1 MYQLISPQTII
12 QYFGD
17 DDEEMLREMIQI
29 IIDTNLKDL
38 KKMDVLYES
47 GDYPLIKKKCHKA
60 KPSMSYIGAIKTRKI
75 LEEIE
80 VKLENSH
87 KLFEELVSDIEI
99 IEGELNT
106 FLKEL
111 S

>member
-29 IIDTNLKDL
+29 IIDTNLNEL
-38 KKMDVLYES
+38 KKLQPYYDKGEFLV
-47 GDYPLIKKKCHKA
+47 IKKKCHKA
-60 KPSMSYIGAIKTRKI
+60 KPSMSYVGAMKTRKL

-80 VKLENSH
+80 SDLENSH
-87 KLFEELVSDIEI
+87 STYKELLKQIDI
-99 IEGELNT
+99 IENELKV
-106 FLKEL
+106 FLKGI
-111 S
+111 

>member
-29 IIDTNLKDL
+29 IIDTNLHDL
-38 KKMDVLYES
+38 KQLKQYYDNEEYAV
-47 GDYPLIKKKCHKA
+47 IKKKCHKA
-60 KPSMSYIGAIKTRKI
+60 KPSMSYVGAMKTRKL

-80 VKLENSH
+80 GNLENS
-87 KLFEELVSDIEI
+87 FDTYQELLRQIDI
-99 IEGELNT
+99 IEQELKN
-106 FLKEL
+106 FLK
-111 S
+111 SI

>member
-29 IIDTNLKDL
+29 IIDTNLNDL
-38 KKMDVLYES
+38 KKLQPYYDKGEFLV
-47 GDYPLIKKKCHKA
+47 IKKKCHKA
-60 KPSMSYIGAIKTRKI
+60 KPSMSYVGAMKTRKL

-80 VKLENSH
+80 SDLENSH
-87 KLFEELVSDIEI
+87 NTYKELLKQIDI
-99 IEGELNT
+99 IENELKV
-106 FLKEL
+106 FLKGI
-111 S
+111 

>member
-29 IIDTNLKDL
+29 IIDTNLNDL
-38 KKMDVLYES
+38 KKLQPLYDKGEFL
-47 GDYPLIKKKCHKA
+47 LIKKKCHKA
-60 KPSMSYIGAIKTRKI
+60 KPSMSYVGAMKTRKL

-80 VKLENSH
+80 SDLENSH
-87 KLFEELVSDIEI
+87 DTYKELLRQIDI
-99 IEGELNT
+99 IENELKV
-106 FLKEL
+106 FLKGI
-111 S
+111 

>member
-29 IIDTNLKDL
+29 IIDTNLHDL
-38 KKMDVLYES
+38 KLLGEYYEK
-47 GDYPLIKKKCHKA
+47 GDFAVIKKKCHKA
-60 KPSMSYIGAIKTRKI
+60 KPSMSYVGAMETRKL

-80 VKLENSH
+80 SDLENSH
-87 KLFEELVSDIEI
+87 ETYKKLLGQIEI
-99 IEGELNT
+99 IEQELKT
-106 FLKEL
+106 FLDKI
-111 S
+111 